1 MPPTLFE
8 KLHAIPLTTKEL
20 QMQQL
25 LTAKQVSEKVSLSV
39 SQIRRLVG
47 DDKFPRPIKISTGRN
62 GWLEKDVDAWIQNL
76 IEENNHG

>member
-1 MPPTLFE
+1 
-8 KLHAIPLTTKEL
+8 
-20 QMQQL
+20 MQQL
-25 LTAKQVSEKVSLSV
+25 LKAKQVSEKVSLSV